1 MPTKRKTEARK
12 PQPARPL
19 TVRHLLPAGG
29 RLLTGGL
36 LTRFAGNPER
46 VERRPDDR
54 RNPNFG
60 RDGKRHPEDERKPR
74 YKTELLI
81 RTVFGDVGAR
91 PLTDPNLVFWESP
104 DIWIDGPSGDPDQA
118 TPGVLNT
125 VNVHLWNVGLADCWA
140 AHVDLYWC
148 DPSVG
153 ITPALANPIGST
165 VITLMGGAHTVVQ
178 FPWLPSSA
186 NGGHE
191 CLVAQAYDPVSDPL
205 VAPFSPTLDRH
216 VAQRNISVV
225 EAVPSK
231 PFQLGFDVSNLTM
244 ATAHSTLSV
253 ELLTGAAR
261 GRFLQT
267 IGAPKWSSLG
277 QTSVPTLAAMSRRE
291 VPIEGALLQRA
302 TGALRERLDPEPGPV
317 TLRRVTGALSALA
330 GSRGKPSRA
339 ALRDAKASWKL
350 ETEPGP
356 GRGRG
361 AFEAPPHTIIHC
373 VMQGKAPPGR
383 ARADARDIVRVVE
396 RMNGRVTG
404 GLTIIVKPARSR
416 AMR

>member
-1 MPTKRKTEARK
+1 MATKRKTGPR
-12 PQPARPL
+12 QPPPSRPL
-19 TVRHLLPAGG
+19 TVRHALPAGG

-46 VERRPDDR
+46 ADRPPDDR
-54 RNPNFG
+54 RNPNYG
-60 RDGKRHPEDERKPR
+60 RDGKRHNEDERKPR

-125 VNVHLWNVGLADCWA
+125 VNVHVWNVGLTDCWA

-165 VITLMGGAHTVVQ
+165 VVTLMGGAHTIVQ
-178 FPWLPSSA
+178 FPWLPSNA

-216 VAQRNISVV
+216 VGQRNISVV
-225 EAVPSK
+225 EAAPGK
-231 PFQLGFDVSNLTM
+231 PFHLGFDVSNLTL
-244 ATAHSTLSV
+244 ATAQSTLSV

-277 QTSVPTLAAMSRRE
+277 QTSVPTLAAVGRRE
-291 VPIEGALLQRA
+291 VPADGAFLDRA
-302 TGALRERLDPEPGPV
+302 TGALRERLDPEPGRV
-317 TLRRVTGALSALA
+317 TLRRVAGGLSALA
-330 GSRGKPSRA
+330 GPRGRVSRA
-339 ALRDAKASWKL
+339 APLSAKASWRL
-350 ETEPGP
+350 EAGP
-356 GRGRG
+356 GAGG
-361 AFEAPPHTIIHC
+361 AVEAPARTIVHW
-373 VMQGKAPPGR
+373 VMKGKVPPGKT
-383 ARADARDIVRVVE
+383 RADSRDILRVVE

-416 AMR
+416 PIR